1 MPCRRRFCDDP
12 DEMLEGAKTH
22 KSRHRNTRWEI
33 ARLVVDY
40 DGLIL
45 FDLDQMTA
53 TDGDASVLEQLEA
66 NAQASRTRQCPKLM
80 LKI

>member
-1 MPCRRRFCDDP
+1 
-12 DEMLEGAKTH
+12 MLEGEKMH
-22 KSRHRNTRWEI
+22 KSRHRNTRCDI

-45 FDLDQMTA
+45 FHLDQMTA

-66 NAQASRTRQCPKLM
+66 NAQASRTRQCLKLM

>member
-53 TDGDASVLEQLEA
+53 TDGDASVLGQLEA
-66 NAQASRTRQCPKLM
+66 NAQASRKRQHPKLM
-80 LKI
+80 LNI